1 MQEIKLYNSIGKNL
15 LYLLICSIF
24 VAIGIWMVLSSDE
37 TFDFV
42 MGIAGSLFFV
52 IGVVVLPFRL
62 FDRRP
67 RIIINDEG
75 IFDRTLDVGTIEWRD
90 IKRAYLQS
98 VHGTEF
104 ISLDLKAK
112 NKYLQRI
119 SKTKAKIASYN
130 KFFGFEEI
138 HLNLGG
144 VNRTGKEVLEIIKR
158 EISKQSK
165 LQKRVLGTWRKPRNA
180 SRFRQNFGNQI
191 N

>member
-15 LYLLICSIF
+15 LYLLACSIF
-24 VAIGIWMVLSSDE
+24 VAIGIWMVSSSDE
-37 TFDFV
+37 TFE
-42 MGIAGSLFFV
+42 FV
-52 IGVVVLPFRL
+52 IGIVGILFFGIGFVVIPFRL

-90 IKRAYLQS
+90 IKDAYLQS

-104 ISLDLKAK
+104 ISLDLRAE

-130 KFFGFEEI
+130 KFFGFENI
-138 HLNLGG
+138 NLNLGG
-144 VNRTGKEVLEIIKR
+144 VNRPGKEVLEIIKR

-165 LQKRVLGTWRKPRNA
+165 LQKRMPRNA
-180 SRFRQNFGNQI
+180 SRFRQNFRNQI